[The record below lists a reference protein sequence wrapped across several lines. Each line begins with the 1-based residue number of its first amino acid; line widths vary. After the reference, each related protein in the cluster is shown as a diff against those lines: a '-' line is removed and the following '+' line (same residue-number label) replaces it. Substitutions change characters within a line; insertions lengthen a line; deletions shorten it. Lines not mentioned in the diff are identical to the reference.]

1 MPVKGRKST
10 KGIGDLYESPKTR
23 ISLMVTEEALE
34 ALDKRAS
41 ELGISRSELVE
52 RFGRGIIQFPVSEQE
67 QPAKKRKRSAKLL
80 ATG

>member
-23 ISLMVTEEALE
+23 ISLMVTEEGLE
-34 ALDKRAS
+34 GLDKMAS

-52 RFGRGIIQFPVSEQE
+52 RFGRGMIEASKE

-80 ATG
+80 VTG

>member
-34 ALDKRAS
+34 ALDKMAS

-52 RFGRGIIQFPVSEQE
+52 RFGRGIIQFPEQE
-67 QPAKKRKRSAKLL
+67 QPAKKRKRSAKLSI
-80 ATG
+80 AG

>member
-10 KGIGDLYESPKTR
+10 KGVGDLYEAPKTR
-23 ISLMVTEEALE
+23 ISLMVTEDALK
-34 ALDKRAS
+34 ALDQMAK
-41 ELGISRSELVE
+41 ELDISRSELVE
-52 RFGRGIIQFPVSEQE
+52 RFGRGTIQLQPQE